1 MTSRE
6 PSSSPDILGPPGDAA
21 YLISSPMKP
30 FAGRQSWLSPAVFK
44 TPRKRPRASL
54 SPSKASHSIQ
64 FDDIILPGS
73 PTMNIDGRQRS
84 ISPSKLQS
92 EGNLSP
98 WRIRVTV
105 QAEQEDQMDDGGSP
119 RRRLLTPGAKTMK
132 IPLKDDSGMYEP
144 SPKRRRGR
152 PRKSDIQNELVTPR
166 KGTPARAKGSPG
178 YTPGPAVPGST
189 GKRKR
194 GRPRKSLP
202 DQSVVES
209 VETDRFHTVT
219 ETSQTPPPEEPL
231 DLAAD
236 GASDDGDGYDDIW
249 NPSALGYSEEP
260 NNANLGH
267 SPTPPE
273 RQQQQYS
280 SPDRQPA
287 ETTHTTDILATSSP
301 TREQSSPRRPRP
313 NAVSPNH
320 TQHAGHTPRPR
331 RIYPTPTSSSVVEE
345 ESSATQKRSPHK
357 ETRHEQASEH
367 LPDPTDE
374 HREFD
379 TIIESEG
386 FSMVSLDTL
395 PSAKQLALNSS
406 TNAPKGALKPF
417 FNRQSGTGS
426 EKKPR
431 VSFDSHAAVLEVDS
445 ASSHQIQSAPERV
458 PVKDLS
464 PPTSSNSSDHEN
476 ATVEQTSAVQHST
489 LQLPSEPVEAGRPD
503 GEEFAESQRESE
515 ERLKGDDELHRL
527 NEVEEEEEDEI
538 DMVATEI
545 RPESS
550 PARTPNSSPQKAF
563 TGRETGSAILS
574 QRQAEWQREREA
586 VSREIQSANSNR
598 IIVIEDDAD
607 AQQPSDDNDEAEP
620 EDVPE
625 EDYDIWQEEA
635 NLSHSHLSSRSLS
648 RENGSSQQR
657 QTDSSPWKRGEDVDQ
672 ENNVD
677 IPPAPWER
685 QQGDMP
691 YLGKSR
697 LGRLREEEVDLSV
710 LLQKKNSPNTRKYY
724 GYSSPQTSTSQ
735 HAPSSAA
742 RTPATSKSYQ
752 ATSSPR
758 VDLSSPVRPAAAKS
772 SPQAFSGPQSE
783 RETEP
788 ENSPARS
795 PSQSLR
801 QSNSQWDENI
811 GSDDDHVMSHGL
823 ESEQGQHEEMEM
835 SDERAD
841 ATHNSPSIHE
851 PSALTPPPEQQENHA
866 PASGSWFRRLSNFT
880 PGWWGSAS
888 PEKEHVSRHE
898 KEEND
903 RAEEDDEEELEEE
916 GKEDDENWDDVH
928 NQLPQSQDG
937 PVRREVEYPSLP
949 RSPDVQSAKTERTYK
964 QSVQRK
970 PLSVSGYFTNDHYKA
985 LYRLYR
991 LAKRSPELFPYYP
1004 NEERTEIIG
1013 DWLWTA
1019 DGDYGLPVTELQ
1031 FAIIDKFVD
1040 DLAEADIRNGGSG
1053 EIGWSEEE
1061 LHKRLFSIIVGEQ
1074 IRKDRKARTQ
1084 EAAAGMMQNGYTLAS
1099 SRSRYRS

>member
-1 MTSRE
+1 MTSRD

-44 TPRKRPRASL
+44 TPRKRPRTSL

-105 QAEQEDQMDDGGSP
+105 QAEQEDQMNNGGSP

-132 IPLKDDSGMYEP
+132 VPLKDDSGIWEP

-152 PRKSDIQNELVTPR
+152 PRKSDIQDGLVTPR
-166 KGTPARAKGSPG
+166 KGTPAPVKGSPG
-178 YTPGPAVPGST
+178 YTPGPATTVNT
-189 GKRKR
+189 EKRKR

-209 VETDRFHTVT
+209 VETDRFQTVT
-219 ETSQTPPPEEPL
+219 ENSQTPPPENPL

-236 GASDDGDGYDDIW
+236 GVSDDDDGYDDIW
-249 NPSALGYSEEP
+249 NPSGLGHSEEP
-260 NNANLGH
+260 DHSNFGH
-267 SPTPPE
+267 SPTSPE
-273 RQQQQYS
+273 RQPYS
-280 SPDRQPA
+280 SPDRDPT
-287 ETTHTTDILATSSP
+287 ETTQTTNIPTASSP
-301 TREQSSPRRPRP
+301 AKEHTSPWRDHPD
-313 NAVSPNH
+313 AASPNH
-320 TQHAGHTPRPR
+320 TQHAGHTPRPH

-345 ESSATQKRSPHK
+345 ESSTTQKRIPRR
-357 ETRHEQASEH
+357 EIRHEEPAEN

-406 TNAPKGALKPF
+406 TNVPKGALKPF
-417 FNRQSGTGS
+417 FNRQSGNGS

-445 ASSHQIQSAPERV
+445 SSSHRNQSAPERV
-458 PVKDLS
+458 PVKDMS
-464 PPTSSNSSDHEN
+464 PPTSSNGSN
-476 ATVEQTSAVQHST
+476 NQTTAVEQTPAVQDST
-489 LQLPSEPVEAGRPD
+489 SKLPTPAPAGRSA
-503 GEEFAESQRESE
+503 EEELAKTRREAEVRRENE
-515 ERLKGDDELHRL
+515 DELRRL
-527 NEVEEEEEDEI
+527 ELEEEDDEGV
-538 DMVATEI
+538 DMVMTET

-550 PARTPNSSPQKAF
+550 PARTPYSM
-563 TGRETGSAILS
+563 REDASNAEQTASVALS

-586 VSREIQSANSNR
+586 VSREIQSANANR
-598 IIVIEDDAD
+598 IMVIEDDTD
-607 AQQPSDDNDEAEP
+607 AQQLSENDDEQQSE
-620 EDVPE
+620 EDASE
-625 EDYDIWQEEA
+625 GDYDIWQEEA
-635 NLSHSHLSSRSLS
+635 NLSHSHLSSRSNS
-648 RENGSSQQR
+648 RENGSSQPRQR
-657 QTDSSPWKRGEDVDQ
+657 DSSPWKGDEVVDQ
-672 ENNVD
+672 GDGVD

-710 LLQKKNSPNTRKYY
+710 LLQKRNSPNTRKYY
-724 GYSSPQTSTSQ
+724 GYSSPQTNASQ
-735 HAPSSAA
+735 HVPSSAA
-742 RTPATSKSYQ
+742 RTSATSKSRL

-758 VDLSSPVRPAAAKS
+758 ADPSSPVRSRVSKS
-772 SPQAFSGPQSE
+772 SPQVFDGPRSE
-783 RETEP
+783 QEIQP

-795 PSQSLR
+795 LSQSNHD
-801 QSNSQWDENI
+801 SIPQWNE
-811 GSDDDHVMSHGL
+811 DHDTDGGHIMDHDL
-823 ESEQGQHEEMEM
+823 ESEQGQQEMVIPGGHT
-835 SDERAD
+835 D
-841 ATHNSPSIHE
+841 AMHQSPSVHE
-851 PSALTPPPEQQENHA
+851 RSALTPPPEQQENTA
-866 PASGSWFRRLSNFT
+866 AASRSWFRRLSTFT

-888 PEKEHVSRHE
+888 PGKEHVSRAE
-898 KEEND
+898 IEE
-903 RAEEDDEEELEEE
+903 REREQEEAEEEE
-916 GKEDDENWDDVH
+916 GRGDEENWDDVP
-928 NQLPQSQDG
+928 NQLPQSQDA
-937 PVRREVEYPSLP
+937 PVRGEVEYPSLP
-949 RSPDVQSAKTERTYK
+949 QSPGVQSARTERTYR
-964 QSVQRK
+964 QSLQRK
-970 PLSVSGYFTNDHYKA
+970 PLSVSGYFTNDHYRA

-1040 DLAEADIRNGGSG
+1040 ELAEADIRNGGSG

-1074 IRKDRKARTQ
+1074 IRKDRKAVAQ
-1084 EAAAGMMQNGYTLAS
+1084 EAAAAYTQAS
-1099 SRSRYRS
+1099 SRPRYRS